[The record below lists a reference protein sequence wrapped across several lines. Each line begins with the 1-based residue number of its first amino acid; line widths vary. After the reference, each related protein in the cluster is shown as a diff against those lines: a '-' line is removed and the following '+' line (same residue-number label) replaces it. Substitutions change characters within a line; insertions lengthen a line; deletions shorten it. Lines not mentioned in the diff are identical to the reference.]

1 MCVNIDVKIIF
12 NLIKMLKEI
21 NYCVKNKFLSEELTQ
36 LSRRVRETIKKEEEK
51 TYISL
56 CI

>member
-36 LSRRVRETIKKEEEK
+36 YQGV
-51 TYISL
+51 
-56 CI
+56 